1 MQAIQN
7 VFHTSL
13 FRINNLLETCW
24 LRFSQTERAQPKK
37 ILSFG
42 CSIGDEVGSIR
53 AFFPDAK
60 IFGCESDPRL
70 LEISRLTFQ
79 HDRDLTFFSST
90 FEDIAAHGPYDLIVA
105 SAVLCRNPAP
115 ANYGAAFSFAQF
127 EDVLGRFDQSLSVG
141 GLLILSNAGY
151 RFSDSD
157 LSIGYR
163 ALQSDIIPS
172 NGFVD
177 VFYKDASP
185 YLKQERSYGIP
196 IYSRHGNYAAR
207 DDEDIANCIFEKVID
222 GGDTRPVQLFVRP
235 VPASLEAHYTFV
247 RRNVDYSPI
256 PVTYDALVV
265 EKTITLLRF
274 EDGTSAGYS
283 ISTSWTSFGSDT
295 VYQRK
300 SPILQQPL
308 VPSAER
314 ILDGRPRPSDGA
326 TGRRA

>member
-13 FRINNLLETCW
+13 FRINDLLETSW
-24 LRFSQTERAQPKK
+24 FQFNQTGRAQPKK

-53 AFFPDAK
+53 AFFPEAR
-60 IFGCESDPRL
+60 IFGCEADSRL
-70 LEISRLTFQ
+70 LEIARLTFQ
-79 HDRDLTFFSST
+79 HDRDVTIFSST
-90 FEDIAAHGPYDLIVA
+90 FEHIADHGPYDLIVA

-115 ANYGAAFSFAQF
+115 ANYGATFSFAQF

-157 LSIGYR
+157 LSTNYR
-163 ALQSDIIPS
+163 PLQSDIIPS

-177 VFYKDASP
+177 VFYSDASP
-185 YLKQERSYGIP
+185 YLKQERSYGLP
-196 IYSRHGNYAAR
+196 IYSRHGDYAAR
-207 DDEDIANCIFEKVID
+207 DDEDIANCVFEKVAD
-222 GGDTRPVQLFVRP
+222 GGDTRPVQLAVRP
-235 VPASLEAHYTFV
+235 VPAGLEPYYTFA
-247 RRNVDYSPI
+247 RKNVDYSPV

-265 EKTITLLRF
+265 EKAITLLRF

-283 ISTSWTSFGSDT
+283 ISTSWTSFGSEAI
-295 VYQRK
+295 YKRN

-308 VPSAER
+308 PPSAK
-314 ILDGRPRPSDGA
+314 LPR
-326 TGRRA
+326 